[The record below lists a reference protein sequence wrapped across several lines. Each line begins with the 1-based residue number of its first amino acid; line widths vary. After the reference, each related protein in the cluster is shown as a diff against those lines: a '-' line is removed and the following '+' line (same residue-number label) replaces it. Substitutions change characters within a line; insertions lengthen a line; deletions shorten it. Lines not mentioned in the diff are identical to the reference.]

1 MTMLKLPMT
10 GGLESKGATKRCLPK
25 KNTKEKT
32 HITMHIKHHCRH
44 HLLHF
49 RVVATMHR
57 GVRELKETPHARN
70 APSVGAITTT
80 RNINLDATRD
90 GFVFSFVTA

>member
-10 GGLESKGATKRCLPK
+10 GGLNPRVQRKDACLK